1 MLLIEQKATAA
12 LIVPVNVSGKALMT
26 WQPLILLLLLSGPTR
41 IAHSLLNQLLIR
53 TVPMSGGTVASVGTT
68 IRLLFIPGPMVE
80 SALFV

>member
-12 LIVPVNVSGKALMT
+12 LTVPVNVSGKALMT
-26 WQPLILLLLLSGPTR
+26 WQPLILLLLLSGLTR
-41 IAHSLLNQLLIR
+41 IVHSLLNQLLIR

-68 IRLLFIPGPMVE
+68 IRLLFIPEPMVE